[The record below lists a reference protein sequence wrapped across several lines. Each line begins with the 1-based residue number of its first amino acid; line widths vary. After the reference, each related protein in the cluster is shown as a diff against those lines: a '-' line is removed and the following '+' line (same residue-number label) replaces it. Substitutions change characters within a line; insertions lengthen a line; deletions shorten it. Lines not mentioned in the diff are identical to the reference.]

1 MPFKQMQVQE
11 QRVEFAVRAR
21 LGAESL
27 SQLCREFGISRPT
40 GYKWL
45 TRLSHHGVEGIAERS
60 RRPLCSPT
68 QTAPELEARIV
79 ALRGVYPDW
88 GARKLAVLL
97 ARQGIALPSSTI
109 HRVLLRH
116 GLVRDQDR
124 HPPATQRFERARP
137 NELWQMDFKG
147 PKHWPQQMTALSVLD
162 AAAIWGRSNPPH
174 DPRADWCN
182 SI

>member
-97 ARQGIALPSSTI
+97 DGRALLC
-109 HRVLLRH
+109 R
-116 GLVRDQDR
+116 
-124 HPPATQRFERARP
+124 RARFIAFCCATGWCATRTGIHQP
-137 NELWQMDFKG
+137 
-147 PKHWPQQMTALSVLD
+147 PSALS
-162 AAAIWGRSNPPH
+162 APGPTSCGRWISRGP
-174 DPRADWCN
+174 
-182 SI
+182 SIGPSR